1 MLNIFALCVMFLGS
15 LSVGLFQL
23 VRPRDA
29 QAWLVRYRSEH
40 PILGSMSFLSKDFM
54 SSPYYVPWIRIVG
67 ARMVIF
73 FAGVALYALMALL
86 RK

>member
-40 PILGSMSFLSKDFM
+40 PVVGSLSFLSKDFM
-54 SSPYYVPWIRIVG
+54 SSPYYVAWIRIVG
-67 ARMVIF
+67 AGMVI